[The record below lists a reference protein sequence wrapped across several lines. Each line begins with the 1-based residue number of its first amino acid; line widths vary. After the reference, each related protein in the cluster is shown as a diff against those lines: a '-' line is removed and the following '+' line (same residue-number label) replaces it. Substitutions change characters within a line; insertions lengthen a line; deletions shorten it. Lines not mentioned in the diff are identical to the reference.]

1 MQCIHLE
8 CTAFLLIKY
17 TLLKNDLNFQLFQV
31 TIQQIL
37 HLYIVSYCVE
47 LRVLNTYNFSLF
59 CRILSYICIICQ

>member
-1 MQCIHLE
+1 MKSVVLERIKLLKSVKLDVRQIKMQCIRFE

-37 HLYIVSYCVE
+37 HLYIV
-47 LRVLNTYNFSLF
+47 
-59 CRILSYICIICQ
+59 

>member
-37 HLYIVSYCVE
+37 HLYIEMYTF
-47 LRVLNTYNFSLF
+47 LLFYNE
-59 CRILSYICIICQ
+59 I